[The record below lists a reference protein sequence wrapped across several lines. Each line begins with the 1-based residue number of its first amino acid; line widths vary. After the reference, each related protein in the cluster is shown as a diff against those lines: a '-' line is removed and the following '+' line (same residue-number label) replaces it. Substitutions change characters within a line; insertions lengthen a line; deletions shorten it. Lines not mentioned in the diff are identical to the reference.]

1 MSTVFFSS
9 DRGQSTVKSSCDI
22 ICRSKEQGQSCVHI
36 IDFICYSY
44 KIHCICFWISEILL
58 DAHAFGP
65 AEAERLIIDT
75 DTCSSDLLRVQQ
87 PSCFACMDVPSVG
100 SLTHWL
106 APLGFHAWL
115 HFLSVPQHF
124 RRATWP
130 RKDLYV
136 FATVPATINL
146 LQQNGLDHTSVGVH
160 YGCIIWGRTTASI
173 HWRGCRKK
181 KCHLLSTNSTSHQFL
196 SCLRATF
203 HMALQQRCHKDMIN
217 KRVQRNLTPSDA
229 CASGRLPIETIEK
242 RSVGRSTSCGA
253 PDWAWL
259 FMAVKHC
266 TVLADVAT
274 CPLTC
279 PKNKAFCATRW
290 HGPRAENTAIC

>member
-1 MSTVFFSS
+1 MHL
-9 DRGQSTVKSSCDI
+9 DPPK
-22 ICRSKEQGQSCVHI
+22 RSV
-36 IDFICYSY
+36 
-44 KIHCICFWISEILL
+44 
-58 DAHAFGP
+58 
-65 AEAERLIIDT
+65 LITDT

-106 APLGFHAWL
+106 APLGFHVWL
-115 HFLSVPQHF
+115 HFLNVPHRF

-130 RKDLYV
+130 RKGLYV
-136 FATVPATINL
+136 FATVPATSNL
-146 LQQNGLDHTSVGVH
+146 LEAWPHVSECTLWLH
-160 YGCIIWGRTTASI
+160 TTASV

-181 KCHLLSTNSTSHQFL
+181 TCHLLSTNSTSHQFL

-203 HMALQQRCHKDMIN
+203 HMALQQRCHAGSEKKDMIN

-242 RSVGRSTSCGA
+242 RSVGRSTSRGA

-266 TVLADVAT
+266 TVLADEAT

-279 PKNKAFCATRW
+279 PINKAFCATRW